1 MKWIK
6 ILKMSIFK
14 DKIKEKKEKNKVE
27 DLVFKINYNI
37 DKICSSIPS
46 CISNLTNLT
55 ENGFRDIVLIGLKLI
70 LKQEYNPTSETLNSN
85 GQCDIY
91 IKLNNEELKYISEFK
106 IWVGK
111 KQIQKT
117 FNQLFEYLDWQS
129 ESSIIFINKK
139 NQNYENINKKIYKWL
154 ETESKKGKCTIFE
167 KKSNQWFIEYK
178 DKKRGKKYK
187 IYLAC
192 YDFYNI
198 KNNERKKKKIK

>member
-1 MKWIK
+1 LKWIK

-46 CISNLTNLT
+46 CIGNLTRLT

-70 LKQEYNPTSETLNSN
+70 LKQENNPNSEVFNSN
-85 GQCDIY
+85 GKCDIY
-91 IKLNNEELKYISEFK
+91 IKLNEELNYISEFK
-106 IWVGK
+106 IWVGEE
-111 KQIQKT
+111 QIQKT
-117 FNQLFEYLDWQS
+117 FNQLFEYLNWRS
-129 ESSIIFINKK
+129 ESSIIFINKN
-139 NQNYENINKKIYKWL
+139 NQNYEDINKKIYKWL
-154 ETESKKGKCTIFE
+154 KTESKNEKCKIFE
-167 KKSNQWFIEYK
+167 EESNQWFIEYT
-178 DKKRGKKYK
+178 DEQRERKYK

-198 KNNERKKKKIK
+198 KNNKRNKKIK